1 MRKKILILC
10 GVLIFTLM
18 GISSVRAQFDPDPGN
33 RDTLWVER
41 INMSGT
47 IFGAF
52 GKDFAVKCSIYT
64 DEDLGGFVIP
74 LIFYHDRNKDI
85 YADSVTYESWVGI
98 GTAAVANFTAHNGNS
113 GDTAKTCQFGAVWV
127 TGGFPATHPTQKLF
141 CKIWFHTGKPYHTFD
156 TTKSIVLDT
165 CTYYPPP
172 TGNEFYFTTQM
183 AVSFQPV
190 FVPGAVGYPRTI
202 SGKVSG
208 AGVLPK
214 PDAQYT
220 LYVSGDRKEEVTTD
234 NSGNYSYLVGKGGR
248 WIVFR
253 DSLVARYT
261 LTDPL
266 VRDTS
271 GLNFVGTSDVREVV
285 SEEKVLPEAFS
296 LDQNY
301 PNPFN
306 PNTMIRFSL
315 PKDCWVKL
323 EVYNLL
329 GQKVKT
335 LVDQMLLAGTKEVVW
350 DGKNQ
355 AGALVSS
362 GIYFYRIQTK
372 DFTDIKKMVLV
383 K

>member
-1 MRKKILILC
+1 MKKVLTLL
-10 GVLIFTLM
+10 GVLIFMWVGM
-18 GISSVRAQFDPDPGN
+18 GLVQAQDDPGN
-33 RDTLWVER
+33 RDTVWIEQVPMNQV
-41 INMSGT
+41 ISVG
-47 IFGAF
+47 GF

-64 DEDLGGFVIP
+64 DQGLAGIVIP
-74 LIFYHDRNKDI
+74 LTFYHARNTDI
-85 YADSVTYESWVGI
+85 FVDSVKWESWVP
-98 GTAAVANFTAHNGNS
+98 AATMYGFGKHNS
-113 GDTAKTCQFGAVWV
+113 SLGDTAKTFQFGLVYFTDSIPPVRA
-127 TGGFPATHPTQKLF
+127 FL
-141 CKIWFHTGKPYHTFD
+141 CKVWFHTGKPYYVFD

-165 CTYYPPP
+165 CTYFPPP
-172 TGNEFYFTTQM
+172 TGASLEFVVAATATTFM
-183 AVSFQPV
+183 PV
-190 FVPGAVGYPRTI
+190 FVPGAIGYPRTI

-208 AGVLPK
+208 ATLPNSV
-214 PDAQYT
+214 T
-220 LYVSGDRKEEVTTD
+220 VSGDRKRVGSTD
-234 NSGNYSYLVGKGGR
+234 GSGNYSFLVGKGGR

-253 DSLVARYT
+253 DSVTARYT
-261 LTDPL
+261 IDPCS
-266 VRDTS
+266 VNVS

-285 SEEKVLPEAFS
+285 SEKTVLPEAFS

-315 PKDCWVKL
+315 PQDCWVKL

>member
-1 MRKKILILC
+1 M
-10 GVLIFTLM
+10 
-18 GISSVRAQFDPDPGN
+18 PGTKELYFS
-33 RDTLWVER
+33 D
-41 INMSGT
+41 
-47 IFGAF
+47 A
-52 GKDFAVKCSIYT
+52 A
-64 DEDLGGFVIP
+64 
-74 LIFYHDRNKDI
+74 
-85 YADSVTYESWVGI
+85 
-98 GTAAVANFTAHNGNS
+98 TAAT
-113 GDTAKTCQFGAVWV
+113 
-127 TGGFPATHPTQKLF
+127 
-141 CKIWFHTGKPYHTFD
+141 
-156 TTKSIVLDT
+156 
-165 CTYYPPP
+165 
-172 TGNEFYFTTQM
+172 
-183 AVSFQPV
+183 FQPV
-190 FVPGAVGYPRTI
+190 FVPGAIGYPRTI

-208 AGVLPK
+208 AGLP
-214 PDAQYT
+214 ASVT
-220 LYVSGDRKEEVTTD
+220 VSGDRKKVGSTDSTT
-234 NSGNYSYLVGKGGR
+234 GNYSFVVGKGGN
-248 WIVFR
+248 WVVFR
-253 DSLVARYT
+253 DSSAARYT
-261 LTDPL
+261 FNNFQ
-266 VRDTS
+266 RDTS
-271 GLNFVGTSDVREVV
+271 GINFNGTSDVREVV
-285 SEEKVLPEAFS
+285 SEKMVLPEAFS